1 LKNIT
6 SKTIFLETSVIEVI
20 FYEKFNV
27 SVESLEANLK
37 DKRSALTDT
46 FLDFVDRKE
55 AGDLSTLQQ

>member
-1 LKNIT
+1 MKNIT